1 MQKKGGETV
10 NQGPGS
16 RPERPDN
23 FDITGNARKRGED
36 PSPDDRQRGETS
48 VQEHESPADR

>member
-10 NQGPGS
+10 NKGPGS
-16 RPERPDN
+16 RPEGRDN
-23 FDITGNARKRGED
+23 VDITGNAGKRGED

-48 VQEHESPADR
+48 VQEQESPADR